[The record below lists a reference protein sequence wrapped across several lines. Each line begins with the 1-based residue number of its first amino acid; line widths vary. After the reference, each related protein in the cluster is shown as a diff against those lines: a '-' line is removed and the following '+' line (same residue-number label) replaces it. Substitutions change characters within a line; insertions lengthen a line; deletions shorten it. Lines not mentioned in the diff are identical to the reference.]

1 MVSEAQTL
9 REQADRCRRLAQT
22 TLDERMEKAL
32 REYATDVEEK
42 AALLEGGR
50 SSTVLGAMSRITTCA
65 AGA

>member
-32 REYATDVEEK
+32 REYAADVEKK
-42 AALLEGGR
+42 AALLEGGAPAR
-50 SSTVLGAMSRITTCA
+50 CLAQ
-65 AGA
+65 